1 MENTSLFIICIIL
14 ICLSFIAILIIQNK
28 GNQDKD
34 SELPIFYQPRI
45 LFTVGG
51 ILGTSII
58 MAIIEVVSSR
68 FVLLPRTH
76 SQIINQLRKKGKDLE
91 SERNNTFT
99 DIDNEFGLTGFLPPG
114 FVFDQLGQQE
124 ALMYSLAAVE
134 EKKVKTVNRYAYLSV
149 LIPLLIISFLIFLI
163 INRLRLTG
171 KKYGITD
178 VFSFV
183 HVRALFY
190 GILLSVFIFGAFQ
203 YVFYLFGIDYSYASN
218 QQVQV
223 RLAEEIRKQLN
234 CDSSNATNDNT
245 SLQP

>member
-1 MENTSLFIICIIL
+1 MENTSLLIICICL
-14 ICLSFIAILIIQNK
+14 ICLCFIAILIIQKK
-28 GNQDKD
+28 GNPDKD

-68 FVLLPRTH
+68 FILLPRTH
-76 SQIINQLRKKGKDLE
+76 SKIINQLRKKAKDLE

-99 DIDNEFGLTGFLPPG
+99 DIDNELGLTGFLPPG
-114 FVFDQLGQQE
+114 FVFDQLEQKE
-124 ALMYSLAAVE
+124 ASMYSIAKLE

-149 LIPLLIISFLIFLI
+149 LIPLLIISFVIFLI
-163 INRLRLTG
+163 INRLRLTR

-178 VFSFV
+178 VLSLV

-203 YVFYLFGIDYSYASN
+203 YIFYLFGIDYSYSSN
-218 QQVQV
+218 QQVKV
-223 RLAEEIRKQLN
+223 TLAEEIRKRLN
-234 CDSSNATNDNT
+234 CDSSNGSNDNN

>member
-1 MENTSLFIICIIL
+1 MENQSLFIVCIVLIL
-14 ICLSFIAILIIQNK
+14 LTFIAIVIIQKK

-76 SQIINQLRKKGKDLE
+76 SKIINQLRKKGKDLQ
-91 SERNNTFT
+91 SEANNTFT
-99 DIDNEFGLTGFLPPG
+99 DIENEVGLTGFLPPG
-114 FVFDQLGQQE
+114 LVFDHLNQQE
-124 ALMYSLAAVE
+124 ALMYSIAKAE
-134 EKKVKTVNRYAYLSV
+134 EIKVKTVNRYAFLSV
-149 LIPLLIISFLIFLI
+149 LIPLLVISFLIFLI
-163 INRLRLTG
+163 INRVRLTG

-178 VFSFV
+178 ALSLV

-190 GILLSVFIFGAFQ
+190 GILVSVFIFGAFQ
-203 YVFYLFGIDYSYASN
+203 YVFYLFGVDYKYASN
-218 QQVQV
+218 EQVKV
-223 RLAEEIRKQLN
+223 TLSEEIRKKLN
-234 CDSSNATNDNT
+234 CDSTNGSNDNT
-245 SLQP
+245 SLKP

>member
-1 MENTSLFIICIIL
+1 MENQSLLIVCIIL
-14 ICLSFIAILIIQNK
+14 IFLTFIGIVIIQKK

-58 MAIIEVVSSR
+58 MAIIEVISSR
-68 FVLLPRTH
+68 FIILPRTH
-76 SQIINQLRKKGKDLE
+76 SKIINQLRKKGKELE
-91 SERNNTFT
+91 SERDNTFT
-99 DIDNEFGLTGFLPPG
+99 DIENEFGLTGFLPPG
-114 FVFDQLGQQE
+114 FVFDQLGQEE
-124 ALMYSLAAVE
+124 ALMYSIAKVE

-149 LIPLLIISFLIFLI
+149 IIPLLIISFLIFLI

-171 KKYGITD
+171 KTYGITD

-203 YVFYLFGIDYSYASN
+203 YVFYLFGIDYKYASN
-218 QQVQV
+218 QQVKV
-223 RLAEEIRKQLN
+223 RLSEEIRKKLN
-234 CDSSNATNDNT
+234 CDSSNDSDDNT
-245 SLQP
+245 SLKP